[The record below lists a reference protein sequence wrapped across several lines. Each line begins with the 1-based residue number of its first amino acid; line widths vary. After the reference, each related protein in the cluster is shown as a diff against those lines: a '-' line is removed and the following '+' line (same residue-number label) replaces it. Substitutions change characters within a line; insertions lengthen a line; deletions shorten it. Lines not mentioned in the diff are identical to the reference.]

1 MFSHGKVPNWL
12 LILKYL
18 FVILILSFNDILA
31 ILLHNWI
38 LQYDK
43 SGEKNKFCSY
53 FEEEN
58 FFAVEHHEEEEEDL
72 SRKKSKS
79 ERETKRKKK
88 ENERKQKVKS
98 GRKEK
103 KTDKRKCSKSDGWM
117 VILTDRPPS

>member
-1 MFSHGKVPNWL
+1 MISW
-12 LILKYL
+12 
-18 FVILILSFNDILA
+18 LSFSTIGYCNMIKVVKRINFA
-31 ILLHNWI
+31 PISRRKISLLSNI
-38 LQYDK
+38 MK
-43 SGEKNKFCSY
+43 KRKRISREKK
-53 FEEEN
+53 
-58 FFAVEHHEEEEEDL
+58 A
-72 SRKKSKS
+72 S